1 MMVKQEFKVNGEVKK
16 TRHTEAANIPFPPFE
31 RSEAAAQ
38 KIHELMHADPFPSQ
52 DEIFNTPELLAQVE
66 EAARNAPIGGV
77 APRKLWATR
86 VQCRDKKGRV
96 VSAIPPDEQ
105 EVDLGDD
112 LDIEDANVD
121 EGEQVEEQPQQL
133 DEVAPDYLMRD
144 YLLTRARMITGGED
158 YVETYTN
165 QELADLCALSTKRFI
180 TFEEWVSRRYPE

>member
-16 TRHTEAANIPFPPFE
+16 TRHTEAASIAFPPFE

-86 VQCRDKKGRV
+86 VQCRDRKGRV

-112 LDIEDANVD
+112 LDIEDATPAD
-121 EGEQVEEQPQQL
+121 GEVVNEAQAQQP
-133 DEVAPDYLMRD
+133 EIPAWVMHE
-144 YLLTRARMITGGED
+144 YLLTRARMITDGAD
-158 YVETYTN
+158 YVEDLTS
-165 QELADLCALSTKRFI
+165 QQLADLCAMSRKRFMSV
-180 TFEEWVSRRYPE
+180 EEWIERRYPE